1 MTSKDVKP
9 WASLSWPNRITIGR
23 LVLVAPFVWL
33 LINQQKMEAARYVAL
48 AIFVVM
54 AISDMLDGLLARRLN
69 AKTRLGAILDP
80 MADKAL
86 VICAVVLLSM
96 KSIAAADAFVLP
108 NFVVV
113 FVVGKDIWVIAGF
126 LVLYMVTDSFRVEPT
141 RSGKLCTFGQL
152 CMVGFTL
159 IAPDLDR
166 LGWEAGSRTAFA
178 FSFIVAGLSVASVVS
193 YTRLGLRIIATE
205 QKPLDAPVEKLKKS
219 KETYESHE

>member
-9 WASLSWPNRITIGR
+9 WASLNWPNRITIGR

-33 LINQQKMEAARYVAL
+33 LINQQKMDFARHAALV
-48 AIFVVM
+48 IFVVM
-54 AISDMLDGLLARRLN
+54 AVSDMLDGLLARRLN

-80 MADKAL
+80 LADKAL

-96 KSIAAADAFVLP
+96 KSIATADAFVLP

-113 FVVGKDIWVIAGF
+113 FVVGKDIWVIVGF

-159 IAPDLDR
+159 IAPDLDK
-166 LGWEAGSRTAFA
+166 LGWDAGSRTALV
-178 FSFIVAGLSVASVVS
+178 FSFIVAGLSVASVIS

-205 QKPLDAPVEKLKKS
+205 QKPLDAPAGKS
-219 KETYESHE
+219 KETHGLHE